1 MLSQES
7 INTVLQNVVEKLNYT
22 EEEEDVSTSCTLL
35 LKSMLQVD
43 EIDRANVYEV
53 ATKLSRFLQ
62 NAAPNMQLHC
72 QTDNLVDENLNES
85 DAVDEGLEGIE
96 IDDEF
101 WTEGFDRSESD
112 GRGEE

>member
-1 MLSQES
+1 M
-7 INTVLQNVVEKLNYT
+7 EKLNYT

-35 LKSMLQVD
+35 LKSMFQVD

-53 ATKLSRFLQ
+53 VTKLSQFLQ

-72 QTDNLVDENLNES
+72 QTKNLLDENLNGS
-85 DAVDEGLEGIE
+85 DAVDEGLERME

-101 WTEGFDRSESD
+101 WSK
-112 GRGEE
+112 